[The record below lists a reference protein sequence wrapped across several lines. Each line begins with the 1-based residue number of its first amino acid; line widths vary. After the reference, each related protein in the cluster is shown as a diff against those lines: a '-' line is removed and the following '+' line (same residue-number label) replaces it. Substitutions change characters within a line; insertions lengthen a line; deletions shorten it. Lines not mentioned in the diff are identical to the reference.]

1 MSPSYFENANINML
15 KAYDYF
21 KVKEAFDYI
30 TNISDIQF
38 GFPQGGCQQRA
49 HIMSV
54 ILSRMFNIEHCK
66 VWLFSPAALNLFD
79 NRTLSIADPNGL
91 TENNS
96 IEWNFHVVP
105 VIRTGTGSAAE
116 LMVTDPSLQKLKALT
131 LNEWFMNINNSNMSK
146 YTFVL
151 PDKYFFN
158 CSYIDNSLTSVFD
171 GSFFD
176 FDELVKD
183 DLTMEKGLALN
194 DMSITIYHKYIQPL
208 QKHFNTNEIQKL
220 EDLTAIF
227 GNATAVDLLFSQN
240 RSGNTINTMHRYVLT
255 NYGDI
260 IEEARNLFYERLVY
274 WTNYTNELFMNKT

>member
-1 MSPSYFENANINML
+1 MNPSYFENANINVL
-15 KAYDYF
+15 KAYDYSR
-21 KVKEAFDYI
+21 VKEAFDYI
-30 TNISDIQF
+30 TNKSDIQF
-38 GFPQGGCQQRA
+38 DFPQGGCQQRA

-54 ILSRMFNIEHCK
+54 ILSKMFSIEHCK

-79 NRTLSIADPNGL
+79 NRTLSISDPNGL
-91 TENNS
+91 TDNNS

-105 VIRTGTGSAAE
+105 VIRTGTE
-116 LMVTDPSLQKLKALT
+116 LMVTDPSLQKLQAVT
-131 LNEWFMNINNSNMSK
+131 LNEWFLNINNSNISK

-158 CSYIDNSLTSVFD
+158 CSYIDNSLTNVFD

-194 DMSITIYHKYIQPL
+194 DMSMALYHKYIQPL
-208 QKHFNTNEIQKL
+208 QKHCNASDVQKL
-220 EDLTAIF
+220 EDLKAIF

-240 RSGNTINTMHRYVLT
+240 RSGNTMNTMHRYVIT

-260 IEEARNLFYERLVY
+260 IKEAKSLFDERLLY
-274 WTNYTNELFMNKT
+274 WTNYTNELFYR

>member
-1 MSPSYFENANINML
+1 MNPSYFENANINGL
-15 KAYDYF
+15 KAYDYSR
-21 KVKEAFDYI
+21 VKEAFDYI
-30 TNISDIQF
+30 TNKSYIQF
-38 GFPQGGCQQRA
+38 DFPQGGCQQRA

-54 ILSRMFNIEHCK
+54 ILSKMFSIEHCK

-79 NRTLSIADPNGL
+79 NRTLSISDPNGL

-105 VIRTGTGSAAE
+105 VIRTGTE
-116 LMVTDPSLQKLKALT
+116 LMVTDPSLQKLQAVT
-131 LNEWFMNINNSNMSK
+131 LNEWFLNINNSNISK

-158 CSYIDNSLTSVFD
+158 CSYIDNSLTNVFD

-176 FDELVKD
+176 FDELVRD

-194 DMSITIYHKYIQPL
+194 DMSMALYHKYIQPL
-208 QKHFNTNEIQKL
+208 QKHCNASDVQKL
-220 EDLTAIF
+220 EDLKAIF

-240 RSGNTINTMHRYVLT
+240 RSGNTMNTMHRYVIT

-260 IEEARNLFYERLVY
+260 IKEAKSLFDERLLY
-274 WTNYTNELFMNKT
+274 WTNYTNELFDR